1 MNRPLIFKEY
11 DFHRAEVQF
20 PLISIHSSDK
30 FVEDTAWQYTY
41 DLLSNDSM
49 YLHEAFVGEY
59 LSSSDVLNAYQQRV
73 LLAVMEQNYEE
84 VGKLVESSIG
94 AFNQLA
100 VDYINEH
107 KAQLEMRY
115 E

>member
-30 FVEDTAWQYTY
+30 SVEDTAWQYTY
-41 DLLSNDSM
+41 DLLSNDPM

-59 LSSSDVLNAYQQRV
+59 LDDRDVIESYHNQV
-73 LLAVMEQNYEE
+73 LQAVMEQNYEE
-84 VGKLVESSIG
+84 VGKLVETCISQ
-94 AFNQLA
+94 FNQHA